1 MSKNGNT
8 SPLFKIL
15 ERKRVLHIDLLT
27 FVQIV
32 NNLALEPY
40 SKLCSF
46 HTLFV
51 NGNVCLISMC
61 FEEANCAWNN

>member
-32 NNLALEPY
+32 NNL
-40 SKLCSF
+40 
-46 HTLFV
+46 V
-51 NGNVCLISMC
+51 NKFLVRVMIKFRITKEKEKEEDTIKRPQQNV
-61 FEEANCAWNN
+61 